1 MVNNWKKIR
10 VEKGYSLEIDVGD
23 LIDKG
28 YLPLSFRF
36 LMLQSYYNSYINF
49 IFEVLSAAEVGLKN
63 LNKEY
68 YSLPILTFDKVNKYY
83 VEEVRKAIFDNLNTS
98 KVLALSFK
106 FLKDN
111 NLKNRKKRKT
121 LKYINKLLGLLDK
134 NVIKE
139 EKIPK
144 NILQLATKRQGFRK
158 NRDYKNLDKI
168 REEINKLGYDVLDE
182 RDGFVVVW
190 KR

>member
-1 MVNNWKKIR
+1 
-10 VEKGYSLEIDVGD
+10 
-23 LIDKG
+23 
-28 YLPLSFRF
+28 
-36 LMLQSYYNSYINF
+36 MLQSYYNSYINF

-144 NILQLATKRQGFRK
+144 NILQLAIKRQGFRK

-182 RDGFVVVW
+182 RDGFVVV
-190 KR
+190 